1 MKIAIKNPAPLGPS
15 LDKWGDYHF
24 GLALQNALEGSGAE
38 VVQHFWPEW
47 QRDDGQD
54 VDLVLRGKRRH
65 EPAPGKVSVLWVMSH
80 PSTVALDEIDSYEL
94 VYVASATHQA
104 LLNGAPRTPIRVLRQ
119 CTDTSVFSAP
129 ADESGVLARR
139 GVVFVANSRGIRR
152 DVLGWAIDAG
162 ASPAIIGRHW
172 NKLGFSRFV
181 SAEYIDNPELPEF
194 YRTSRLSLN
203 DHWADMK
210 HFGIINNR
218 IFDCLA
224 CGLPTLTDHFPELR
238 EVCGD
243 SVLYAS
249 DTASCAGALAQY
261 TLRYPDLLEKTA
273 RLWETL
279 RGQYGFQAR
288 AEQIVSE
295 VSQLVP
301 RPRAERSSNGLLTTP
316 ALRELT
322 RALLE
327 RQRVLPSAADLEVF
341 HVHPT
346 PAGSEYLSNQPGV
359 GYLSGGFGPGPWH
372 VSLCKDVAQLLEQRF
387 DAVLLEDAWAF
398 EQLGGP
404 EPTELVSALVKR
416 VRASGAVGVL
426 AGARKS
432 SWLQLFESL
441 DLRIVAESSQWLIAT
456 RQPAKG

>member
-1 MKIAIKNPAPLGPS
+1 VKIAIKNPAPLGPN

-24 GLALQNALEGSGAE
+24 GLALHSALEAAGAQ

-65 EPAPGKVSVLWVMSH
+65 EPVQGKVSLLWIMSH
-80 PSTVALDEIDSYEL
+80 PSTVALDEIDGYEL
-94 VYVASATHQA
+94 VYVASATHRA
-104 LLNGAPRTPIRVLRQ
+104 LLNGAARTPIRVLRQ
-119 CTDTSVFSAP
+119 CTDTSVFTAAA
-129 ADESGVLARR
+129 ADFGVMERR

-152 DVLGWAIDAG
+152 DILGWAIDAG
-162 ASPAIIGRHW
+162 VSPTIIGRHW
-172 NKLGFSRFV
+172 HKLGFSRFV
-181 SAEYIDNPELPEF
+181 RSEYVDNRELPDF

-203 DHWADMK
+203 DHWADMR

-238 EVCGD
+238 QVCGD
-243 SVLYAS
+243 SLLYAA
-249 DTASCAGALAQY
+249 DTASCADALSQY
-261 TLRYPDLLEKTA
+261 TLRYPDLLEKTS

-279 RGQYGFQAR
+279 RGEYGFQAR
-288 AEQIVSE
+288 ADQIVSE
-295 VSQLVP
+295 ASQLAA
-301 RPRAERSSNGLLTTP
+301 RPRSERSSKGLLTTP

-322 RALLE
+322 SALLD
-327 RQRVLPSAADLEVF
+327 RQRVPGAPDVEVF

-346 PAGSEYLSNQPGV
+346 PAGSEFLSNQPGV

-372 VSLCKDVAQLLEQRF
+372 VSMCKDVAQLLEQRF
-387 DAVLLEDAWAF
+387 DVMLLEEASAF
-398 EQLGGP
+398 EQPDGP
-404 EPTELVSALVKR
+404 QATELVSALLRR
-416 VRASGAVGVL
+416 VRATGTVGVL

-432 SWLQLFESL
+432 TWLQLFESL